1 MMVWSGCLAA
11 LHLVCLWALLPLDD
25 VELDLIAFF
34 QRFVSIELDRAV
46 VHEDVRPIISSD
58 ETIAL
63 RVVEPLDLAFVL
75 GHVSVT
81 SLQSRFERATRGD
94 RQRVGVLLCCR
105 TACVLRSRWARG
117 PACLPLVTHGG

>member
-1 MMVWSGCLAA
+1 MMVWSGCLAS
-11 LHLVCLWALLPLDD
+11 LLLVCLWALLPLDD

-46 VHEDVRPIISSD
+46 MHEDVGPIVSSD

-63 RVVEPLDLAFVL
+63 RVVEPLDLAFVR

-94 RQRVGVLLCCR
+94 RERVDGRLCYR
-105 TACVLRSRWARG
+105 TACALRLGGLRAQ
-117 PACLPLVTHGG
+117 PAFL

>member
-1 MMVWSGCLAA
+1 MMIWSGCLAA
-11 LHLVCLWALLPLDD
+11 LYLVCLWALLPLDD

-34 QRFVSIELDRAV
+34 QRFVSIELDRAI
-46 VHEDVRPIISSD
+46 VHEDVGPIVSSD

-94 RQRVGVLLCCR
+94 RGRGDVLLFCR
-105 TACVLRSRWARG
+105 ASCSLCSRWARC
-117 PACLPLVTHGG
+117 PACLPLVTHR

>member
-46 VHEDVRPIISSD
+46 VHEDVGPIISSD

-94 RQRVGVLLCCR
+94 RQRVVCCSVAGQRVCFVLGGLK
-105 TACVLRSRWARG
+105 AR
-117 PACLPLVTHGG
+117 PASL